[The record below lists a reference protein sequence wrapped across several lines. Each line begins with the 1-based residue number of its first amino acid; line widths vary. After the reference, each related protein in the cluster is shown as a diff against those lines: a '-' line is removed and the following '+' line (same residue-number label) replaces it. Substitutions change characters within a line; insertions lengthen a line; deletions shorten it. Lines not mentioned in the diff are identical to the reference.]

1 MSIVIRLKFDL
12 KKIFNLNFF
21 PVKAESMLFTTMKKR
36 RQKGDIPL
44 VYEDLKYQYRFAKN
58 DKSSKFQR

>member
-1 MSIVIRLKFDL
+1 MTL
-12 KKIFNLNFF
+12 IFFF
-21 PVKAESMLFTTMKKR
+21 SVKAESMLFTTMKKR